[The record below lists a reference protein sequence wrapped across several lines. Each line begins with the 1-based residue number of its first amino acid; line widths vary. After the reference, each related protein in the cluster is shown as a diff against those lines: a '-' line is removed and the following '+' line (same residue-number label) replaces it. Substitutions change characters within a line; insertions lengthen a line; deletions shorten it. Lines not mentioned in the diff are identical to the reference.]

1 MAADIYKR
9 KGVVTGK
16 KKKSNGTTFIV
27 LTIFQI
33 VFHNSNLQ
41 STKHHKLSPAN

>member
-1 MAADIYKR
+1 MAVDIYKS
-9 KGVVTGK
+9 KGVVTEIR
-16 KKKSNGTTFIV
+16 TAQRLFFFI
-27 LTIFQI
+27 IFEI

>member
-1 MAADIYKR
+1 MAVDIYKGR
-9 KGVVTGK
+9 SYR
-16 KKKSNGTTFIV
+16 KSNGTTFIF

>member
-1 MAADIYKR
+1 MAVDIYKR
-9 KGVVTGK
+9 KGVVTE
-16 KKKSNGTTFIV
+16 KSNGTTFIV